1 MSKNQRIRVAQ
12 WGLGA
17 MGQGVAKV
25 ILAKDGLELVG
36 AFDISP
42 DLVGKRRRRGARCGP
57 GGCESQHDPA
67 SILDPEKVDVVTIAT
82 TSWVKKQLPDLKAI
96 ISAGINVVS
105 IAEEMAAPEA
115 QNPEEAVELDA
126 LAKDTASPPLA
137 WASTRASCSTISS
150 WC

>member
-25 ILAKDGLELVG
+25 ILAKEVLELVG

-42 DLVGKRRRRGARCGP
+42 ELAGKDVGEVLGVGP
-57 GGCESQHDPA
+57 AGVKISNDPA

-126 LAKDTASPPLA
+126 LAKEHGVSDVGVRLNPG
-137 WASTRASCSTISS
+137 
-150 WC
+150 